1 MEREIIIAKN
11 AGFCFGVK
19 RATDTLEETVAS
31 SPKNVRIYTLGH
43 IIHNND
49 YNDSL
54 LRAGVKVMSE
64 DEIEEI
70 ASGANEASPVKVFVR
85 THGVTLDISERLE
98 KCAET
103 NKYFTFVDC
112 TCPFVKK
119 IHKIADEQSGD
130 DTVFLILGDGNHP
143 EVRGI
148 VSHARGEKYVFNT
161 ADELE
166 KNLENFHIDKLNKK
180 TPVLV
185 AQTTQNLSEWYK
197 TQNVVKKLCTN
208 PIIFDTICNVTEIRQ
223 LEAEKLASACD
234 YMIVIGGRDS
244 SNTAKLTDICK
255 RNCRS
260 TLWVENAE
268 GLKNLIPPTAKRVGI
283 AAGASTPYGIIEE
296 VYKTMSTK
304 IENFEE
310 MLEESLCKT
319 LNTGDTVKGIVTAVT
334 NAELQLDVGYKVTG
348 VIKAEQITDDPSV
361 NLKDMFKIGD
371 EVEAF
376 VIRVSDVEGIAEL
389 SKKRTDSDKNWGEI
403 VAACEA
409 KTIIEGKVIEA
420 VKGGVIALAGA
431 TRVFIP
437 GARSGVPKSGDLTT
451 LVGQTVKF
459 RIIETKDHGH
469 RAYGS
474 ISDILREERI
484 AREEA
489 FWATAEEGKQY
500 KGTVKSMTTY
510 GAFVDLGGVDGMIH
524 TSELSWKRIKS
535 PAEVVSI
542 GDEVVVYIKAL
553 DVENKR
559 ISLGYKTEDTNP
571 WKIFTDKYQVG
582 DIAAVKIVNMM
593 PFGAFA
599 EVVDG
604 IDGLI
609 HISQIALQ
617 KIAKPADV
625 LEVGQVVDAKI
636 TEIDYEKCKVSL
648 SIRALLE
655 EAKAAE
661 ESMPEDYEAAEE
673 VAEEVVEEAAAE
685 ETPAEE

>member
-1 MEREIIIAKN
+1 
-11 AGFCFGVK
+11 
-19 RATDTLEETVAS
+19 
-31 SPKNVRIYTLGH
+31 
-43 IIHNND
+43 
-49 YNDSL
+49 
-54 LRAGVKVMSE
+54 
-64 DEIEEI
+64 
-70 ASGANEASPVKVFVR
+70 
-85 THGVTLDISERLE
+85 
-98 KCAET
+98 
-103 NKYFTFVDC
+103 
-112 TCPFVKK
+112 
-119 IHKIADEQSGD
+119 
-130 DTVFLILGDGNHP
+130 
-143 EVRGI
+143 
-148 VSHARGEKYVFNT
+148 
-161 ADELE
+161 
-166 KNLENFHIDKLNKK
+166 
-180 TPVLV
+180 
-185 AQTTQNLSEWYK
+185 
-197 TQNVVKKLCTN
+197 
-208 PIIFDTICNVTEIRQ
+208 
-223 LEAEKLASACD
+223 
-234 YMIVIGGRDS
+234 
-244 SNTAKLTDICK
+244 
-255 RNCRS
+255 
-260 TLWVENAE
+260 
-268 GLKNLIPPTAKRVGI
+268 
-283 AAGASTPYGIIEE
+283 
-296 VYKTMSTK
+296 MSTK

-361 NLKDMFKIGD
+361 NLKDMFKVGD

-409 KTIIEGKVIEA
+409 KTIYEGKVIEA

-459 RIIETKDHGH
+459 RIIETKEQGH

-553 DVENKR
+553 DVEKKR

-604 IDGLI
+604 VDGLI

-661 ESMPEDYEAAEE
+661 EAMPEDYEAAEE

-685 ETPAEE
+685 EAPAEE

>member
-1 MEREIIIAKN
+1 MDREIIVAEN

-19 RATDTLEETVAS
+19 RATDTLEKTVS
-31 SPKNVRIYTLGH
+31 ESPENVRIFTLGH
-43 IIHNND
+43 IIHNTV
-49 YNDSL
+49 YNNEL
-54 LRAGVKVMSE
+54 LEKGVQVLSE
-64 DEIEEI
+64 SEIERVAE
-70 ASGANEASPVKVFVR
+70 GATEASPIKVFVR
-85 THGVTLDISERLE
+85 THGVTLEISQRLSD
-98 KCAET
+98 CAEK
-103 NKYFTFVDC
+103 NPYFTFVDC

-119 IHKIADEQSGD
+119 IHKLADEHSKE
-130 DTVFLILGDGNHP
+130 DTVFVILGDKDHP

-148 VSHARGEKYVFNT
+148 VSHARHEKLVFGSS
-161 ADELE
+161 DELNRYIE
-166 KNLENFHIDKLNKK
+166 ENGLDSFNKK
-180 TPVLV
+180 QVVLV
-185 AQTTQNLSEWYK
+185 AQTTQKLSEWHK
-197 TQNVVKKLCTN
+197 TQNIIKKQCTN
-208 PIIFDTICNVTEIRQ
+208 SIIYDTICNVTEIRQ
-223 LEAEKLASACD
+223 REAKSLAGACD

-244 SNTAKLTDICK
+244 SNTAKLTEICK
-255 RNCRS
+255 SICRS
-260 TLWVENAE
+260 TVWVEDAK
-268 GLKNLIPPTAKRVGI
+268 GLKELIPPTAKRVGI
-283 AAGASTPYGIIEE
+283 AAGASTPPGIIEE

-361 NLKDMFKIGD
+361 NLKDMFKVGD

-409 KTIIEGKVIEA
+409 KTVIEGKVIEA

-437 GARSGVPKSGDLTT
+437 GARSGVPKSGDLST

-459 RIIETKDHGH
+459 RIIETKEQGH

-474 ISDILREERI
+474 ISDILREERL

-524 TSELSWKRIKS
+524 TTELSWKRIKS

-542 GDEVVVYIKAL
+542 GDEVTVYIKAL
-553 DVENKR
+553 DVEKKR

-604 IDGLI
+604 VDALI

-625 LEVGQVVDAKI
+625 LELGQVVDAKI

-661 ESMPEDYEAAEE
+661 EAMPEDYEAE
-673 VAEEVVEEAAAE
+673 AAE
-685 ETPAEE
+685 EEAPAEE

>member
-1 MEREIIIAKN
+1 
-11 AGFCFGVK
+11 
-19 RATDTLEETVAS
+19 
-31 SPKNVRIYTLGH
+31 
-43 IIHNND
+43 
-49 YNDSL
+49 
-54 LRAGVKVMSE
+54 
-64 DEIEEI
+64 
-70 ASGANEASPVKVFVR
+70 
-85 THGVTLDISERLE
+85 
-98 KCAET
+98 
-103 NKYFTFVDC
+103 
-112 TCPFVKK
+112 
-119 IHKIADEQSGD
+119 
-130 DTVFLILGDGNHP
+130 
-143 EVRGI
+143 
-148 VSHARGEKYVFNT
+148 
-161 ADELE
+161 
-166 KNLENFHIDKLNKK
+166 
-180 TPVLV
+180 
-185 AQTTQNLSEWYK
+185 
-197 TQNVVKKLCTN
+197 
-208 PIIFDTICNVTEIRQ
+208 
-223 LEAEKLASACD
+223 
-234 YMIVIGGRDS
+234 
-244 SNTAKLTDICK
+244 
-255 RNCRS
+255 
-260 TLWVENAE
+260 
-268 GLKNLIPPTAKRVGI
+268 
-283 AAGASTPYGIIEE
+283 
-296 VYKTMSTK
+296 
-304 IENFEE
+304 
-310 MLEESLCKT
+310 
-319 LNTGDTVKGIVTAVT
+319 
-334 NAELQLDVGYKVTG
+334 
-348 VIKAEQITDDPSV
+348 
-361 NLKDMFKIGD
+361 MFKIGD

-389 SKKRTDSDKNWGEI
+389 SKKRTDSDKNWSEI

-604 IDGLI
+604 VDGLI

-636 TEIDYEKCKVSL
+636 TEIDYEK
-648 SIRALLE
+648 
-655 EAKAAE
+655 
-661 ESMPEDYEAAEE
+661 
-673 VAEEVVEEAAAE
+673 
-685 ETPAEE
+685 